1 MAKTVVGYE
10 SALPEIPDRE
20 PWEAPTAYLVKGT
33 LGRVRDRRRPPA
45 QQDPPGQPPP

>member
-20 PWEAPTAYLVKGT
+20 PWEAPTAHLVKGSRAGT
-33 LGRVRDRRRPPA
+33 RSPTAAGPARPSW
-45 QQDPPGQPPP
+45 